1 MRFIPSL
8 FILWLLLTTCR
19 PNISVDQSSPY
30 FYHETLLTEKEH
42 TGDSS
47 PHTFSVVKN
56 PLSEKTQYFGYAG
69 EQQWGNVDLWISYDL
84 LNWTPWPDNPII
96 DGQPDPRTPLQ
107 KIRFP
112 KRKPE
117 KYQFR
122 WPTVVTHRDTF
133 WMVHTMNYRQ
143 GPYLILR
150 YSTDGILFQY
160 AGMITEPISLEYGFG
175 TTNPFIM
182 KDKMSEEYVL
192 FYQYEDRQTEEIRI
206 RKASHPREF
215 KRAEPVILM
224 QTDNISFFAKAP
236 GAFVD
241 EKTGLYWLLTEGHKS
256 NWNTYA
262 YYAENVTGPY
272 QPAGAILTDNSACPF
287 PYLEDDTLNLFI
299 CYRCGGDT
307 LKAGKTW
314 RINLVR
320 YDMGTWRDYFTY

>member
-1 MRFIPSL
+1 MIFTPT
-8 FILWLLLTTCR
+8 FLLLSFLMAACR
-19 PNISVDQSSPY
+19 QETSTDLSSPY
-30 FYHETLLTEKEH
+30 FYHKTLFTEKDH

-56 PLSEKTQYFGYAG
+56 PLSEKPKYYGYTG
-69 EQQWGNVDLWISYDL
+69 EQQWGNVDLWTSNDL
-84 LNWTPWPDNPII
+84 LNWTPWPENPII
-96 DGQPDPRTPLQ
+96 DGQPDPRTPIQ
-107 KIRFP
+107 KIHFL

-122 WPTVVTHRDTF
+122 WPTVVTHKDTF

-143 GPYLILR
+143 GPFLILR
-150 YSTDGILFQY
+150 YSTDGIHFKY
-160 AGMITEPISLEYGFG
+160 DRMITEPLSLEYGYG

-182 KDKMSEEYVL
+182 TDPQNSDFIL
-192 FYQYEDRQTEEIRI
+192 FYQYEDSTREEICI
-206 RKASHPREF
+206 RQANHPRLL
-215 KRAEPVILM
+215 KSAKAISIIK
-224 QTDNISFFAKAP
+224 TDSISYFAKAP

-241 EKTGLYWLLTEGHKS
+241 DKTGKYWLLTEGHKS

-262 YYAENVTGPY
+262 YYAHSVTGPY
-272 QPAGAILTDNSACPF
+272 NPAGAILTDNSACPF
-287 PYLEDDTLNLFI
+287 PYVDNDTLNLFI

-320 YDMGTWRDYFTY
+320 YDMETWRDYFTY

>member
-1 MRFIPSL
+1 MRFFLSFLICIFFL
-8 FILWLLLTTCR
+8 AACKQD
-19 PNISVDQSSPY
+19 ISTDQSSPY
-30 FYHETLLTEKEH
+30 FYHKTLFTEKDH

-56 PLSEKTQYFGYAG
+56 PLSENPKYFGYAG
-69 EQQWGNVDLWISYDL
+69 EQQWGNVDLWMSDDL
-84 LNWTPWPDNPII
+84 TNWTPWPENPII
-96 DGQPDPRTPLQ
+96 DGCPDTRTPLQ

-133 WMVHTMNYRQ
+133 WMVHSMNYRQ

-160 AGMITEPISLEYGFG
+160 AGMITEPFSLEYGFG

-182 KDKMSEEYVL
+182 KDKISEEYVL
-192 FYQYEDRQTEEIRI
+192 FYQYEDHQTEEIRI
-206 RKASHPREF
+206 RKASHPGDF

-224 QTDNISFFAKAP
+224 QTDHISFFAKAP
-236 GAFVD
+236 GAFLD
-241 EKTGLYWLLTEGHKS
+241 EKTGIYWLLTEGHKS

-262 YYAENVTGPY
+262 YYAEDDTGPY

-287 PYLEDDTLNLFI
+287 PYVENDTLNLFI

-314 RINLVR
+314 QINLVR
-320 YDMGTWRDYFTY
+320 YDMDTWRNYFLF